1 MLSLDQII
9 IILEDKNLSEIAKR
23 TGLSYMTVWR
33 VSTGDHKNVE
43 YETVRKLSEYL
54 ERSTTA
60 KE

>member
-9 IILEDKNLSEIAKR
+9 PALKDRNLTEVSKR

-43 YETVRKLSEYL
+43 YETVKKLSEYL
-54 ERSTTA
+54 ERPIA
-60 KE
+60 EE